1 MRWEGELEKAKKT
14 AERRRNAAKKTA
26 LKFHTPDDVIER
38 LPVVPYVPFRCPK
51 CGGVPRTYG
60 RSGKTR
66 YHHCPSCRINYLSR
80 ECNAGDVEGFTDS
93 ASLN

>member
-1 MRWEGELEKAKKT
+1 MVGFLDDLGPREPRR
-14 AERRRNAAKKTA
+14 ERRG
-26 LKFHTPDDVIER
+26 LPPDDVIER

-66 YHHCPSCRINYLSR
+66 YHHCPSCRINYLSL